1 MTEILQYITTFCTPP
16 NFDNQTNVNKA
27 VECKDNCATQTE
39 IVAVHTP
46 QVDNLPFPFNNK
58 LLRPSTLPLESNDTS
73 PLQPDVANEVDEH
86 FGEATPINK
95 DHFHEKDAMKVL
107 ETEINELRVSEE
119 NNKDLI
125 ISTAEQ

>member
-16 NFDNQTNVNKA
+16 NLDNQNVHKI
-27 VECKDNCATQTE
+27 VEIKDNCSTQTE

-46 QVDNLPFPFNNK
+46 QVDNPPFPFNNK
-58 LLRPSTLPLESNDTS
+58 LLRPSTLPLESNETS
-73 PLQPDVANEVDEH
+73 PLQPDIANEVDEH
-86 FGEATPINK
+86 FGEATPNK

-107 ETEINELRVSEE
+107 ESEINELRVNEE

-125 ISTAEQ
+125 ITSAE

>member
-16 NFDNQTNVNKA
+16 NFDQQNVHKM
-27 VECKDNCATQTE
+27 VEVKDNCATQTE

-58 LLRPSTLPLESNDTS
+58 LLRPSTLPLESNETS
-73 PLQPDVANEVDEH
+73 PLQPDMANEVDEH
-86 FGEATPINK
+86 FGEATPNK
-95 DHFHEKDAMKVL
+95 DQFHEKDAMKVL

-125 ISTAEQ
+125 ISAAE

>member
-16 NFDNQTNVNKA
+16 NFDQQNVHKM
-27 VECKDNCATQTE
+27 VEVKDDCATQTE

-58 LLRPSTLPLESNDTS
+58 LLRPSTLPLESNETS
-73 PLQPDVANEVDEH
+73 PLQPDMANEVDEH
-86 FGEATPINK
+86 FGEATPNK
-95 DHFHEKDAMKVL
+95 DQFHEKDAMKVL

-125 ISTAEQ
+125 ISAAE